1 MIILD
6 DAGTPGNAGSSGNAG
21 TFGNGWEHSGN
32 GQANGASLTTANKQP
47 GKISIEDIEGRLRS
61 LTSRTNDEADSVR
74 DTAGRYTVV
83 VLGIAVVAAYLL
95 GRHRGRLKSAV
106 IEIKRG

>member
-1 MIILD
+1 MKVSG
-6 DAGTPGNAGSSGNAG
+6 DAGGREGRSNT
-21 TFGNGWEHSGN
+21 
-32 GQANGASLTTANKQP
+32 GQAGNIDHDGQT

-61 LTSRTNDEADSVR
+61 LTSRTGEEADSVR
-74 DTAGRYTVV
+74 DTAGKYTVV
-83 VLGIAVVAAYLL
+83 VLGIAVVAAYLI

>member
-1 MIILD
+1 MIIPD
-6 DAGTPGNAGSSGNAG
+6 DAGSSGG
-21 TFGNGWEHSGN
+21 RGSSGNGWEHSGT
-32 GQANGASLTTANKQP
+32 GQANGVSLTTANKQP

-83 VLGIAVVAAYLL
+83 VLGVAVVAAYLF